1 VVNGLKVSIPV
12 MGEKGLDETVGGHF
26 GKSLAFVIFDS
37 ETKKVVTIR
46 NTSEHL
52 GGVGLPPELL
62 AKNNVDVVVCT
73 ALGPKAV
80 DMLASYNIKVYVGAS
95 GSVKNAL
102 DSWQKGE
109 LKMANLDNAC
119 KEHSH

>member
-1 VVNGLKVSIPV
+1 
-12 MGEKGLDETVGGHF
+12 MGEKGLDEKVGGHF
-26 GKSLAFVIFDS
+26 GKSPAFVIFDS
-37 ETKKVVTIR
+37 ETKKVVTIK

-62 AKNNVDVVVCT
+62 AKQDVNVVVCT
-73 ALGPKAV
+73 ALGPKAI
-80 DMLASYNIKVYVGAS
+80 DMLASYDIKVYVGAS
-95 GSVKNAL
+95 GSVRSAL

-109 LKMANLDNAC
+109 LKLANADNAC